1 MLPTTAD
8 KVDDGDNESEVNT
21 MVGLLY
27 TAACPRKWSEQEQ
40 PDQQQEEVNHTN
52 RDSVEKSAQ
61 IKMRGKWENYMTT
74 TSDER
79 IRLQMGTIW
88 GQFISIFQR
97 RMHSTGWHFIITVLF
112 AFIRKLAPTKSVTV
126 IPHLH
131 HSLIIGFSVR
141 FDLVQFQCQFSV
153 NFIEDTWNNIGLFW
167 TEEWV
172 NVTVYKKFK
181 FTATITVMEYSAN
194 RKNGNEIHNGVIMIW
209 DSRSLLFTKLK
220 DWTLNLKQRGNASI
234 CIEISFKVKLLA
246 IQICNLKFFIITLS
260 STLRLAIWPL
270 FNGNTGKSFYWLP
283 LGYIN

>member
-79 IRLQMGTIW
+79 IRLRMGTIW
-88 GQFISIFQR
+88 GQFISIFQQR
-97 RMHSTGWHFIITVLF
+97 THSTGWHFIITVLF

-181 FTATITVMEYSAN
+181 FTATITVMEYLAN
-194 RKNGNEIHNGVIMIW
+194 RKNGNEIQNGVIMIW
-209 DSRSLLFTKLK
+209 DSRSLLFTPLK
-220 DWTLNLKQRGNASI
+220 DWTLNLKQRWNTSISI
-234 CIEISFKVKLLA
+234 CIEISFK
-246 IQICNLKFFIITLS
+246 LKCF
-260 STLRLAIWPL
+260 
-270 FNGNTGKSFYWLP
+270 K
-283 LGYIN
+283 